1 MKLNTVNNQE
11 QKIRKT
17 LAILRERF
25 SELGALDM
33 GTDFQMLVAVVLSA
47 RTKDEQVLKA
57 LPGLFGAY
65 PDGDACAHATPE

>member
-1 MKLNTVNNQE
+1 MKLNILVKHQE
-11 QKIRKT
+11 QQIRKT

-33 GTDFQMLVAVVLSA
+33 GSDFQMLVAVVLSA

-57 LPGLFGAY
+57 LPGYLV
-65 PDGDACAHATPE
+65 HILM